1 MYNTR
6 IDAKR
11 RRVAKPKARGAIPL
25 PIRQES
31 AMIEQAVIDGIVER
45 VVEIAQ
51 PQKVIL
57 FGSAARGDTGPHSD
71 IDLLIIKDGENAW
84 DLMRRIRSGLSR
96 GGPPV
101 DIIVASTATIERYKN
116 SHALVYKPALREGKV
131 MYESQSEYDPDEQPP
146 ELPPPNLPPGRYPAD
161 DPREWLRRANNNLTR
176 AITHIPDADLLED
189 MCWDAQQAAEK
200 AIKARL
206 ISLDVEFP
214 YTHKIE
220 ELLDC
225 LEAAGD
231 DIPDE
236 VRAATMLTEFAT
248 VTRYP
253 WCGAPVTEEQHIAAT
268 TAATATVR
276 WVETLLSQPQ

>member
-1 MYNTR
+1 
-6 IDAKR
+6 
-11 RRVAKPKARGAIPL
+11 
-25 PIRQES
+25 
-31 AMIEQAVIDGIVER
+31 MIEQAVIDGIVER

-57 FGSAARGDTGPHSD
+57 FGSAARGDMGPRSD
-71 IDLLIIKDGENAW
+71 IDLLVIKDGENAW
-84 DLMRRIRSGLSR
+84 DLMSRIHSGLS
-96 GGPPV
+96 GSGVPV

-131 MYESQSEYDPDEQPP
+131 MYESESEYSLDEQPP
-146 ELPPPNLPPGRYPAD
+146 ELPPQNLPPGRYPAD
-161 DPREWLRRANNNLTR
+161 DPREWMRQANINLAR
-176 AITHIPDADLLED
+176 AITHLPDLEMLEN

-214 YTHKIE
+214 YTHKIK

-231 DIPDE
+231 AIPDD
-236 VRAATMLTEFAT
+236 VRAATMLTEYAV

-268 TAATATVR
+268 TAATAVVR
-276 WVETLLSQPQ
+276 WVETLLSQPQRSPKQS

>member
-1 MYNTR
+1 M
-6 IDAKR
+6 ID
-11 RRVAKPKARGAIPL
+11 
-25 PIRQES
+25 
-31 AMIEQAVIDGIVER
+31 QAVIDGIVER

-57 FGSAARGDTGPHSD
+57 FGSAARGDMGPHSD
-71 IDLLIIKDGENAW
+71 IDLLIVKDGERP
-84 DLMRRIRSGLSR
+84 LELESRIRSGLRR

-131 MYESQSEYDPDEQPP
+131 MYESQSEYGADEQIP
-146 ELPPPNLPPGRYPAD
+146 EPPPANLPPGRYPAD
-161 DPREWLRRANNNLTR
+161 DPREWMRFARDNLGRSTTR
-176 AITHIPDADLLED
+176 SPNSEMFEN

-206 ISLDVEFP
+206 MSLDVEFP
-214 YTHKIE
+214 YTHDIE
-220 ELLDC
+220 KLLDC

-231 DIPDE
+231 IIPDD
-236 VRAATMLTEFAT
+236 VRAATMLTEFAS

-253 WCGAPVTEEQHIAAT
+253 WCGEPVTEEGHLAAVQ
-268 TAATATVR
+268 AATAVVR
-276 WVETLLSQPQ
+276 WVETLLSQSQ

>member
-1 MYNTR
+1 M
-6 IDAKR
+6 
-11 RRVAKPKARGAIPL
+11 
-25 PIRQES
+25 
-31 AMIEQAVIDGIVER
+31 MIEQAVIDGIVER

-57 FGSAARGDTGPHSD
+57 FGSAARGDMGPRSD
-71 IDLLIIKDGENAW
+71 IDLLIIKDGARAG
-84 DLMRRIRSGLSR
+84 DLMNLIYSHISGS
-96 GGPPV
+96 GVPV

-131 MYESQSEYDPDEQPP
+131 MYESQSESDARQDLLEDPP
-146 ELPPPNLPPGRYPAD
+146 ENWPPGRYPPD
-161 DPREWLRRANNNLTR
+161 DPREWIGRANGNL
-176 AITHIPDADLLED
+176 AIANAYIPGSYLED
-189 MCWDAQQAAEK
+189 LCFNAQQAAEK

-214 YTHKIE
+214 YTHKIK

-231 DIPDE
+231 AIPDE
-236 VRAATMLTEFAT
+236 VRAATALTEYAS

-253 WCGAPVTEEQHIAAT
+253 WRGPPITEQNYLAAAQT
-268 TAATATVR
+268 ATAVVR
-276 WVETLLSQPQ
+276 WVETLLSPP